1 MKYANMDKTDF
12 EILSHLQS
20 DGRLTNVA
28 LAEEIHLSPSP
39 CLRRVKQ
46 LEDAGV
52 IEGYHARIDR
62 QKAGFSMTVFVEV
75 RLKSHTDDKHIAFEN
90 AILEVSDIISAH
102 LVSGSADYRLEV
114 VAVDL
119 QDYERILKKLQYL
132 PHVKD
137 IQSHFAI
144 RTVKTAAPLPLTK
157 ASGKTKA

>member
-1 MKYANMDKTDF
+1 MNKTDLD
-12 EILSHLQS
+12 ILSYLQS

-46 LEDAGV
+46 LEEAGV

-75 RLKSHTDDKHIAFEN
+75 RLKSHAGDKHIVFEK
-90 AILEVSDIISAH
+90 AILEMEDIISAH
-102 LVSGSADYRLEV
+102 LVSGIADYRLEV

-119 QDYERILKKLQYL
+119 QDYERILKALQSL

-144 RTVKTAAPLPLTK
+144 RSVKTSAPLPLK
-157 ASGKTKA
+157 KPRA

>member
-1 MKYANMDKTDF
+1 MNKTDLD
-12 EILSHLQS
+12 ILSYLQS

-46 LEDAGV
+46 LEEAGV

-75 RLKSHTDDKHIAFEN
+75 RLKSHAGDKHIVFEK
-90 AILEVSDIISAH
+90 AILEMEDIISAH
-102 LVSGSADYRLEV
+102 LVSGIADYRLEV

-119 QDYERILKKLQYL
+119 QDYERILQALQSL

-144 RTVKTAAPLPLTK
+144 RSVKTAAPLPLK
-157 ASGKTKA
+157 KIS

>member
-1 MKYANMDKTDF
+1 MDKTDLD
-12 EILSHLQS
+12 ILSHLQS

-46 LEDAGV
+46 LEDSGV

-75 RLKSHTDDKHIAFEN
+75 RLKSHAGDKHIVFEK
-90 AILEVSDIISAH
+90 AILAMEDIISAH
-102 LVSGSADYRLEV
+102 LVSGIADYRLEV

-119 QDYERILKKLQYL
+119 QDYERILKALQSL

-144 RTVKTAAPLPLTK
+144 RSVKTAAPLPLK
-157 ASGKTKA
+157 RIF

>member
-1 MKYANMDKTDF
+1 MDKTDLD
-12 EILSHLQS
+12 ILTHLQS

-39 CLRRVKQ
+39 CLRRVKH
-46 LEDAGV
+46 LEEAGV

-75 RLKSHTDDKHIAFEN
+75 RLKSHADDKHIVFEN
-90 AILEVSDIISAH
+90 AILAMEDIISAH
-102 LVSGSADYRLEV
+102 LVSGIADYRLEV
-114 VAVDL
+114 VAMDL
-119 QDYERILKKLQYL
+119 QDYERILKTLQSL

-144 RTVKTAAPLPLTK
+144 RSVKTAAPLPLK
-157 ASGKTKA
+157 RIL

>member
-1 MKYANMDKTDF
+1 MDKTDLD
-12 EILSHLQS
+12 ILSHLQS

-46 LEDAGV
+46 LEDSGV

-75 RLKSHTDDKHIAFEN
+75 RLKSHAGDKHIVFEK
-90 AILEVSDIISAH
+90 AILEMEDIISAH
-102 LVSGSADYRLEV
+102 LVSGIADYRLEV

-119 QDYERILKKLQYL
+119 QDYERILKALQSL

-144 RTVKTAAPLPLTK
+144 RSVKTAAPLPLK
-157 ASGKTKA
+157 RIS

>member
-1 MKYANMDKTDF
+1 MDKTDLD
-12 EILSHLQS
+12 ILSHLQS

-46 LEDAGV
+46 LEDTGV

-75 RLKSHTDDKHIAFEN
+75 RLKSHAGDKHIVFEK
-90 AILEVSDIISAH
+90 AILEMEDIISAH
-102 LVSGSADYRLEV
+102 LVSGIADYRLEV

-119 QDYERILKKLQYL
+119 QDYERILKALQSL

-144 RTVKTAAPLPLTK
+144 RSVKTAAPLPLK
-157 ASGKTKA
+157 RMS

>member
-1 MKYANMDKTDF
+1 MDKTDRD
-12 EILSHLQS
+12 ILSHLQS

-46 LEDAGV
+46 LEDTGV
-52 IEGYHARIDR
+52 IEGYNARIDR

-75 RLKSHTDDKHIAFEN
+75 RLKSHADDKHIVFEQ
-90 AILEVSDIISAH
+90 AILEMEDIISAH
-102 LVSGSADYRLEV
+102 LVSGIADYRLEV

-119 QDYERILKKLQYL
+119 QDYERILKALQSL

-144 RTVKTAAPLPLTK
+144 RSVKTAAPLPLTRM
-157 ASGKTKA
+157 S

>member
-1 MKYANMDKTDF
+1 MDKTDLD
-12 EILSHLQS
+12 ILSHLQS

-46 LEDAGV
+46 LEDTGV

-62 QKAGFSMTVFVEV
+62 QKAGLSMTVFVEV
-75 RLKSHTDDKHIAFEN
+75 RLKSHAGDKHVVFEN
-90 AILEVSDIISAH
+90 AILEMEDIISAH
-102 LVSGSADYRLEV
+102 LVSGIADYRLEV

-119 QDYERILKKLQYL
+119 QDYERILKALQSL

-144 RTVKTAAPLPLTK
+144 RSVKTAAPLPLK
-157 ASGKTKA
+157 RMS

>member
-1 MKYANMDKTDF
+1 MDKTNLD
-12 EILSHLQS
+12 ILSHLQS

-46 LEDAGV
+46 LEDTGV

-75 RLKSHTDDKHIAFEN
+75 RLKSHAGDKHVVFEK
-90 AILEVSDIISAH
+90 AILEMEDIISAH
-102 LVSGSADYRLEV
+102 LVSGIADYRLEV
-114 VAVDL
+114 VAMDL
-119 QDYERILKKLQYL
+119 PDYERILKALQSL

-144 RTVKTAAPLPLTK
+144 RSVKTAAPLPLK
-157 ASGKTKA
+157 RLA

>member
-1 MKYANMDKTDF
+1 MDKTDLD
-12 EILSHLQS
+12 ILSHLQS

-46 LEDAGV
+46 LEDTGV

-75 RLKSHTDDKHIAFEN
+75 RLKSHAGDKHIVFEK
-90 AILEVSDIISAH
+90 AILEMEDIISAH
-102 LVSGSADYRLEV
+102 LVSGIADYRLEV
-114 VAVDL
+114 VAMDL
-119 QDYERILKKLQYL
+119 PDYERILKALQSL

-144 RTVKTAAPLPLTK
+144 RSVKTAAPLPLK
-157 ASGKTKA
+157 RMA

>member
-1 MKYANMDKTDF
+1 MDKTDLD
-12 EILSHLQS
+12 ILSHLQS

-46 LEDAGV
+46 LEDTGV

-75 RLKSHTDDKHIAFEN
+75 RLKSHAGDKHIVFEK
-90 AILEVSDIISAH
+90 AILEMEDIISAH
-102 LVSGSADYRLEV
+102 LVSGIADYRLEV

-119 QDYERILKKLQYL
+119 QDYERILKALQSL

-144 RTVKTAAPLPLTK
+144 RSVKTAAPLPLK
-157 ASGKTKA
+157 RIS

>member
-1 MKYANMDKTDF
+1 MDKTDLD
-12 EILSHLQS
+12 ILSHLQS

-46 LEDAGV
+46 LEDNGV

-75 RLKSHTDDKHIAFEN
+75 RLKSHAGDKHIVFEK
-90 AILEVSDIISAH
+90 AILEMEDIISAH
-102 LVSGSADYRLEV
+102 LVSGIADYRLEV

-119 QDYERILKKLQYL
+119 QDYEQILKALQSL

-144 RTVKTAAPLPLTK
+144 RSVKTAAPLPLK
-157 ASGKTKA
+157 RMS

>member
-1 MKYANMDKTDF
+1 MDKTDLD
-12 EILSHLQS
+12 ILSHLQS

-46 LEDAGV
+46 LEDTGV

-75 RLKSHTDDKHIAFEN
+75 RLKSHAGDKHIVFEK
-90 AILEVSDIISAH
+90 AILEMEDIISAH
-102 LVSGSADYRLEV
+102 LVSGIADYRLEV
-114 VAVDL
+114 VAMDL
-119 QDYERILKKLQYL
+119 PDYERILKALQSL

-144 RTVKTAAPLPLTK
+144 RSVKTAAPLPLK
-157 ASGKTKA
+157 RMS

>member
-1 MKYANMDKTDF
+1 MDKTDLD
-12 EILSHLQS
+12 ILSHLQS

-46 LEDAGV
+46 LEDTGV

-75 RLKSHTDDKHIAFEN
+75 RLKSHAGDKHIVFEK
-90 AILEVSDIISAH
+90 AILEMEDIISAH
-102 LVSGSADYRLEV
+102 LVSGIADYRLEV

-119 QDYERILKKLQYL
+119 QDYERILKALQSL

-144 RTVKTAAPLPLTK
+144 RSVKTAAPLPLKRMST
-157 ASGKTKA
+157 

>member
-1 MKYANMDKTDF
+1 MDKIDLD
-12 EILSHLQS
+12 ILSHLQS

-46 LEDAGV
+46 LEDSGV

-75 RLKSHTDDKHIAFEN
+75 RLKSHAGDKHIVFEN
-90 AILEVSDIISAH
+90 SILEMEDIISAH
-102 LVSGSADYRLEV
+102 LVSGIADYRLEV

-119 QDYERILKKLQYL
+119 QDYERILKALQSL

-144 RTVKTAAPLPLTK
+144 RSVKTSAPLPLK
-157 ASGKTKA
+157 KPRA

>member
-1 MKYANMDKTDF
+1 MDKTDLD
-12 EILSHLQS
+12 ILSHLQS

-46 LEDAGV
+46 LEDSGV

-75 RLKSHTDDKHIAFEN
+75 RLKSHAGDKHIVFEK
-90 AILEVSDIISAH
+90 AILEMEDIISAH
-102 LVSGSADYRLEV
+102 LVSGIADYRLEV

-119 QDYERILKKLQYL
+119 QDYERILKALQSL

-144 RTVKTAAPLPLTK
+144 RSVKTAAPLPLK
-157 ASGKTKA
+157 RMS

>member
-1 MKYANMDKTDF
+1 MDKTDLD
-12 EILSHLQS
+12 ILTHLQS

-46 LEDAGV
+46 LEDSGV

-75 RLKSHTDDKHIAFEN
+75 RLKSHAGDKHIVFES
-90 AILEVSDIISAH
+90 AILEMEDIISAH
-102 LVSGSADYRLEV
+102 LVSGIADYRLEV

-119 QDYERILKKLQYL
+119 QDYERILKALQSL

-144 RTVKTAAPLPLTK
+144 RSVKTSAPLPLTK
-157 ASGKTKA
+157 PRA